1 MFRSKSGGGEVNA
14 MAMNEKGQMILLFAA
29 AVVVI
34 ILSLSYLYAQN
45 IIAGIESSRTM
56 LTFPKEEIRN
66 LVEIRD
72 RGVTSQV
79 QEQIKILCAKNG
91 WVCYVDNFGVK
102 FDNGEVESSVE
113 GC

>member
-1 MFRSKSGGGEVNA
+1 

-56 LTFPKEEIRN
+56 LSFPKEEIRN
-66 LVEIRD
+66 LVEIQTD
-72 RGVTSQV
+72 IVEIQK
-79 QEQIKILCAKNG
+79 QIGILCAKNG
-91 WVCYVDNFGVK
+91 WVCHISMDKVEFKNV
-102 FDNGEVESSVE
+102 EVSYCE
-113 GC
+113 GKC